1 MGDDYDKLQ
10 VGPGHMIKLPAYVEH
25 NAPKSL
31 IELMESDKAVAEFVH
46 KLSQHSQVE
55 DVAENA

>member
-1 MGDDYDKLQ
+1 
-10 VGPGHMIKLPAYVEH
+10 MIKLPAYVEH